1 MQRDQGVIDEALEKL
16 ASQVHIELAD
26 VRARERNMV
35 VQAWTAGKIDDDA
48 RQCFV
53 QRHIRMAVAAQSG
66 LVAHGCGKSLA
77 QGNAHVF
84 DRVVVVDVRVAVRS
98 EEHTSELQSL
108 MRISYAVFCLKKK
121 KNNRTTNKKGK
132 KYKIQKNQTS
142 IQNKQITSK
151 NTNTL
156 MKQLKRETK

>member
-1 MQRDQGVIDEALEKL
+1 MVRVFAAQIVDMQRDQGVIDEALEKL

-77 QGNAHVF
+77 QGNAHV
-84 DRVVVVDVRVAVRS
+84 RS
-98 EEHTSELQSL
+98 EGS
-108 MRISYAVFCLKKK
+108 RG
-121 KNNRTTNKKGK
+121 GK
-132 KYKIQKNQTS
+132 
-142 IQNKQITSK
+142 
-151 NTNTL
+151 
-156 MKQLKRETK
+156 E